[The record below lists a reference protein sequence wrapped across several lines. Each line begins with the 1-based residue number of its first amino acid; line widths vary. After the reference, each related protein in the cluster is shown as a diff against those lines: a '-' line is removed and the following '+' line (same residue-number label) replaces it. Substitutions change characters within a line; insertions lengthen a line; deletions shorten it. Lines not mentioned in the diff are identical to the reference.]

1 LNEKRRSTDAN
12 TDITERLELSDNEL
26 KAAMIKMLQQAII
39 NMFKICENK
48 RVSAKGQM
56 I

>member
-1 LNEKRRSTDAN
+1 MNEKRRSTDAN